1 MTKEQQQELYEIM
14 EQIVENISQAYA
26 EANKGN
32 EQYPSI
38 F

>member
-1 MTKEQQQELYEIM
+1 MSKEQREELTEIM
-14 EQIVENISQAYA
+14 EQIVENITQAYA
-26 EANKGN
+26 EVNKGN